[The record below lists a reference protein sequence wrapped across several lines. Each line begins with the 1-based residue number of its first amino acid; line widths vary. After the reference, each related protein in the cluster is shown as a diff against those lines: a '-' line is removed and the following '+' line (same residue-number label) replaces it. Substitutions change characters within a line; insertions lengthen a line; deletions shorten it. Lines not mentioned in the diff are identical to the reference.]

1 MVWTVGR
8 EGREIKHMDRSVLSR
23 SLATPGIDA
32 LFFVPVGGSNRDKR
46 PKSRLEPPTGM
57 KRYFF
62 CPGWWLQPGQ
72 KAPDS
77 PPAGLAVGPGTKTPF
92 GPGSNGSRD
101 KRSGTKTFSVVVL
114 HVTSQYTR
122 IVVSSSSLIYDLSI
136 FLTTFLDFYIETCC
150 KLIDRYLFIYLIHLS
165 IRLVYNTSSKIWN
178 WR

>member
-62 CPGWWLQPGQ
+62 VP
-72 KAPDS
+72 
-77 PPAGLAVGPGTKTPF
+77 VG
-92 GPGSNGSRD
+92 GSNRD
-101 KRSGTKTFSVVVL
+101 KRP
-114 HVTSQYTR
+114 
-122 IVVSSSSLIYDLSI
+122 
-136 FLTTFLDFYIETCC
+136 LTL
-150 KLIDRYLFIYLIHLS
+150 LLPG
-165 IRLVYNTSSKIWN
+165 
-178 WR
+178 